1 MIAAIGFIQQSSSA
15 SIQKFDDLLY
25 MGCYY
30 DKPRMLSGTDTKDDK
45 NTASWCAA
53 YCSDT
58 SNGRN
63 YRFFG
68 IESEDECFCGNSL
81 HSDWTKNLRDDS
93 ECNHKCKKDEGWYC
107 GGGWKIQIYDRMA
120 ADNYII
126 SDNPSGG
133 KCSGGSVTKDA
144 HTITSQAECERA
156 CNTLGYTA
164 KPFQVGTWDHS
175 PGCFFYKGNR
185 KCHWNT
191 KSGVGWTAGTYHLE
205 VCLRDWSGDQY
216 QVPGATHLG
225 CFEDTNDKDGDD
237 KSFRIL
243 QGANYDLDTTN
254 SPHKCKGVCKD
265 YAYFGVESGQECWCG
280 NELFGKETVN
290 IDGTDYLV
298 GKGRKEGDCKEK
310 CKGDSQQICGDH
322 WRMNLY
328 KMSAASDEYQV
339 SGQIN
344 GCSPAEGSKIT
355 TEAQCKEA
363 CNSLGVTGEFSAG
376 TWNYCP
382 GCFYYTVNGNCHWN
396 TRTDVKWNH
405 ANHFEVCKKKEE
417 DWSTTPLGEKCWT
430 KCGEQFFTFNK
441 GTLSDALQQVYL
453 QKKFGVEGYC
463 DLCNKGVCCK
473 KMKNKWHWSNYG
485 NDGCTADVG
494 GNDDYECVKPTTK
507 ELDLSYI
514 KGEDG
519 ITMSNWNEVR
529 KYAFSSSA
537 EATKNTWL
545 TYRGMKWEGELEKE
559 LKLDCGSGQA
569 LYWLFSFFDYESGRP
584 VWDKSTYDRR
594 FAFRCKDGVEA
605 STCTWSTYKNEFR
618 QKLDFRC
625 PNDYTLS
632 GLESIF
638 DGSDGK
644 DRRWKIKC
652 CKVADVKVES
662 EDGKEAYSGLETI
675 ESGKCTK
682 KLIAHRRGPMNYR
695 VDGRKFIVGMTEVN
709 MYGDN
714 TYIGKHSD
722 DREWYIWECPMKFV
736 DWCVIRHTTIDTK
749 INPPQKKTTQVVG
762 IASAI
767 GCNPEVG
774 YGIRLS
780 QVNAVVNDV
789 SYSISKSES
798 SSLSTGWSV
807 TASAEVGF
815 ELFGNGAKAKA
826 SASYGGSST
835 ATVSAST
842 SNGEAEGFSDGKY
855 SLHLYMYYGPGA
867 TICWATRDKFI
878 YKQDVTTTHH
888 MTCYKQNAQT
898 GAIDSYNTTK
908 EYPAT
913 IDGNTFGRLVFHSRT
928 LEWNSTYANTPIAEK
943 DLTKEDYE
951 EHYLTQC
958 DQKLADCIQN
968 LNHNDLATDWTGPAE
983 QFEWCRQQWA
993 KDAKTL

>member
-1 MIAAIGFIQQSSSA
+1 MIAAIGFIQPSSSA

-25 MGCYY
+25 MGCYKDNRGTRTLMMTKNG
-30 DKPRMLSGTDTKDDK
+30 DKFESDD
-45 NTASWCAA
+45 NSASWCAA
-53 YCSDT
+53 KCSSD
-58 SNGRN
+58 GRD

-68 IESEDECFCGNSL
+68 LESREECFCGNSL
-81 HSDWTKNLRDDS
+81 RGNIDLRDDS
-93 ECNHKCKKDEGWYC
+93 ECNHQCKNANSWYC
-107 GGGWKIQIYDRMA
+107 GGDWKIQIYDRMA

-156 CNTLGYTA
+156 CNALGYTSQN
-164 KPFQVGTWDHS
+164 FQSGTWAHS
-175 PGCFFYKGNR
+175 PGCFFYKAN
-185 KCHWNT
+185 KNCHWNT
-191 KSGVGWTAGTYHLE
+191 NSGVGWTAGSHHLE

-216 QVPGATHLG
+216 QVPGAVHLG
-225 CFEDTNDKDGDD
+225 CFEDTDNTEDTEDGGK

-243 QGANYDLDTTN
+243 QGAKFDLDETN
-254 SPHKCKGVCKD
+254 SPLKCKGVCKD
-265 YAYFGVESGQECWCG
+265 YAYFGVESGEECWCG

-298 GKGRKEGDCKEK
+298 GKGRKEGDCKEQ

-328 KMSAASDEYQV
+328 KMSVASDDYQV

-344 GCSPAEGSKIT
+344 GCSPAEGTKIT
-355 TEAQCKEA
+355 SEAACKEA
-363 CNSLGVTGEFSAG
+363 CNSLGVTGEFTAG
-376 TWNYCP
+376 TWDYCP
-382 GCFYYTVNGNCHWN
+382 GCFYYSVNGNCHWN

-405 ANHFEVCKKKEE
+405 ANHFEVCKKKED
-417 DWSTTPLGEKCWT
+417 DWSTTPIGEKCWSY
-430 KCGEQFFTFNK
+430 C
-441 GTLSDALQQVYL
+441 
-453 QKKFGVEGYC
+453 KKEGYC
-463 DLCNKGVCCK
+463 DLCNKGVCCRK
-473 KMKNKWHWSNYG
+473 LKNKPDKKYYG

-494 GNDDYECVKPTTK
+494 MDENHHKCVKPTTT

-514 KGEDG
+514 TGEDG
-519 ITMSNWNEVR
+519 ITQDNWDEVK
-529 KYAFSSSA
+529 KYSTDNTAS
-537 EATKNTWL
+537 ATKNTWL
-545 TYRGMKWEGELEKE
+545 TYRGMKWEGELKKE
-559 LKLDCGSGQA
+559 LLLDCGSGQA
-569 LYWLFSFFDYESGRP
+569 LYWLLSFFDKVTG
-584 VWDKSTYDRR
+584 VKAIWDKSTYDRR

-625 PNDYTLS
+625 PDDYTLS

-638 DGSDGK
+638 DDGNNGK

-652 CKVADVKVES
+652 CKVSDVKVES

-675 ESGKCTK
+675 DSGKCTK

-695 VDGRKFIVGMTEVN
+695 VDGRKFIVGITEEN
-709 MYGDN
+709 MYGQP
-714 TYIGKHSD
+714 TYIGEGSD
-722 DREWYIWECPMKFV
+722 DREWYVWECPMKFV

-780 QVNAVVNDV
+780 QVNAIVNDV

-798 SSLSTGWSV
+798 SSLSKGWSI

-815 ELFGNGAKAKA
+815 QLFGNGAKATA

-835 ATVSAST
+835 ATVSATT

-888 MTCYKQNAQT
+888 MTCYKQNDQT

-968 LNHNDLATDWTGPAE
+968 LNHNDLATDWTGPAV